1 MTSEMFRFVIGALLS
16 LLGGI
21 LFVSGAMFLLAA
33 RIYWGSVY
41 HFMGFI
47 IGVRLSTFGGVIT
60 DLGNDRFFCEFLVL
74 SFF

>member
-1 MTSEMFRFVIGALLS
+1 
-16 LLGGI
+16 
-21 LFVSGAMFLLAA
+21 MFLLAA